1 MILQM
6 FEFIHDVIECG
17 KFRAL
22 LRNVLGDLIYII
34 IVYMQITEEQVEN
47 WSADPE
53 KFVQDEDE
61 QSVDYSV
68 RVSAQ
73 DVLAMVGQCVDKVT
87 PALQDALSRH
97 YCAAEQEKNNS
108 NRNWWKI
115 HEACML
121 AVSGLEFVIEGK
133 KSEVKFN
140 LTEYLN
146 VCKTLMSTVD
156 VSPFLTG
163 RCLCLLSLFSTSDI
177 YNVPLLTELLE
188 MTCVNLAAEKP
199 IVVRICSV
207 RAVQYFCDNLKDS
220 AAEKK
225 ETVLGKLGALFD
237 GVFSLVG
244 LGKYDILNLL
254 LETIHSIISVSGNY
268 LNVEFVKFNSF
279 LLTFAPSLT
288 TRSRDLSRTRSY
300 L

>member
-1 MILQM
+1 MILQL

-17 KFRAL
+17 KFRTL

-34 IVYMQITEEQVEN
+34 IVYMQITEEQVDS
-47 WSADPE
+47 WAADPE

-73 DVLAMVGQCVDKVT
+73 DVLTMIGQCVDKVT
-87 PALQDALSRH
+87 PALQEALSRH
-97 YCAAEQEKNNS
+97 YCSAEQEKNNG
-108 NRNWWKI
+108 NPHWWKT

-121 AVSGLEFVIEGK
+121 AVSALEFVIEGK
-133 KSEVKFN
+133 KDVKFN

-146 VCKTLMSTVD
+146 VCKSLMSTGD
-156 VSPFLTG
+156 GSPFLTG
-163 RCLCLLSLFSTSDI
+163 RCLCLFSLFSTSDI
-177 YNVPLLTELLE
+177 YNVPLLTELLN
-188 MTCVNLAAEKP
+188 MTCLHLAADKP

-207 RAVQYFCDNLKDS
+207 RAVQYFCENLKDAS
-220 AAEKK
+220 SEKK
-225 ETVLGKLGALFD
+225 ETVLSKLGALFE

-254 LETIHSIISVSGNY
+254 LETIHSIISVGSIVNRC
-268 LNVEFVKFNSF
+268 L
-279 LLTFAPSLT
+279 
-288 TRSRDLSRTRSY
+288 
-300 L
+300 

>member
-1 MILQM
+1 MPDEEIENFTTMILQL
-6 FEFIHDVIECG
+6 FEFIHEVIECG

-22 LRNVLGDLIYII
+22 LKNVLGDLIYII
-34 IVYMQITEEQVEN
+34 IVYMQITEEQVQN

-73 DVLAMVGQCVDKVT
+73 DVLSMLGQCVDKIT

-97 YCAAEQEKNNS
+97 YCAAEQEKNN
-108 NRNWWKI
+108 NNPFWWKI
-115 HEACML
+115 HESCML

-133 KSEVKFN
+133 QVDVKFN

-146 VCKTLMSTVD
+146 LCKSLLNTAEN

-177 YNVPLLTELLE
+177 YHVPLLTELLD
-188 MTCVNLAAEKP
+188 MTSAHLAAEKP

-207 RAVQYFCDNLKDS
+207 RAVQYFCENLKGSTAD
-220 AAEKK
+220 KK
-225 ETVLGKLGALFD
+225 GAVLNKLGALFE
-237 GVFSLVG
+237 GVFSLIG

-254 LETIHSIISVSGNY
+254 LETIHSIISVSCI
-268 LNVEFVKFNSF
+268 F
-279 LLTFAPSLT
+279 
-288 TRSRDLSRTRSY
+288 
-300 L
+300 